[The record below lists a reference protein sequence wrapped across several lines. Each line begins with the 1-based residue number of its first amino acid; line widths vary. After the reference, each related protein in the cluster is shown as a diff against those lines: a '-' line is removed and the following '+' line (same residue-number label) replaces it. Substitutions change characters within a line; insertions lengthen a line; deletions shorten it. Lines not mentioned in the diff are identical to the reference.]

1 MTTLSSLANVLPQ
14 ATIDAWAP
22 VAAVTPPDGIL
33 MGGTALAVHLQ
44 HRVSRDLD
52 VFTTV
57 PFDADELAAQLRRRG
72 AFAVTAQGDGTLNGV
87 FEEAKVQF
95 LLARGQRVLV
105 APTDVEGMKVGSIDD
120 ILATKVK
127 VIGDRA
133 ELRDLFDL
141 RAIELQAHRS
151 VEEGL
156 QLYMARFGVQANH
169 TSVTHIIKG
178 FGFFDDLNRDPYL
191 EHEFGS
197 ELTDELIAYWT
208 ARQRQIISN
217 FDPYAF

>member
-1 MTTLSSLANVLPQ
+1 VLPR
-14 ATIDAWAP
+14 ATIKAWAP
-22 VAAVTPPDGIL
+22 VAAVTPHDGIL
-33 MGGTALAVHLQ
+33 MGGTALTVHLE

-52 VFTTV
+52 VFTTA
-57 PFDADELAAQLRRRG
+57 PFDAGELEARLRQHG
-72 AFAVTAQGDGTLNGV
+72 AFAVTSQGEGTLNGV
-87 FEEAKVQF
+87 FEEAKVKF
-95 LLARGQRVLV
+95 LLARGQRVL
-105 APTDVEGMKVGSIDD
+105 APPTEVDGMNVGSIDD

-141 RAIELQAHRS
+141 RAIELQAHRT

-197 ELTDELIAYWT
+197 DLKDELMAYWT
-208 ARQRQIISN
+208 IRQRQIISN
-217 FDPYAF
+217 FDPYAS